1 MILQRAWG
9 SSGKL
14 VIIQDEFSF
23 MPQASRSF
31 RFSHAP
37 LRFAQDRGADP
48 STTPRAGCI
57 RPDTSYNFGMHWTIA
72 GLLLLSL
79 TGQVHALEK
88 AATGARIVTVPATID
103 HNRVVIRVDLR
114 LPDGSSQTVRAW
126 VDNGNP
132 DLYLSRRV
140 ATLLSLPVKCGDQEC
155 SSPPPADIVIGG
167 MSVPLTAVKE
177 AKIPLRPVNEA
188 AVLALG
194 MDAEI
199 NLPSSILRQY
209 DVLIDFVERKFS
221 LGAPGTIHFRGASGK
236 ALVNAQNG
244 LIQVP
249 SQIEGKKYNLALD
262 VGSCIS
268 FLSEELF
275 DKLAATHADWPRMTG
290 AVGSANMWG
299 APEETKWKVMS
310 ADRVQFGPLFLTNVP
325 MVALPKPVVEFF
337 EKRAAMPTV
346 GLVGSN
352 VLLNYRV
359 GLDYAH
365 ATVYFDLGRT
375 YRFADFDVVGL
386 ILRPE
391 ADGRFTI
398 LGVADMDGK
407 PSVDGVESGDHLE
420 GVNDLP
426 VRGITMGQVWSM
438 LGGTPGRE
446 KKLTIERGG
455 RELNVIA
462 KVQHFLGQTPGTH

>member
-1 MILQRAWG
+1 M
-9 SSGKL
+9 
-14 VIIQDEFSF
+14 
-23 MPQASRSF
+23 
-31 RFSHAP
+31 
-37 LRFAQDRGADP
+37 
-48 STTPRAGCI
+48 
-57 RPDTSYNFGMHWTIA
+57 A
-72 GLLLLSL
+72 GLLFISL
-79 TGQVHALEK
+79 GGPLRAQEK
-88 AATGARIVTVPATID
+88 AAAGAQVVTVPATID

-114 LPDGSSQTVRAW
+114 LPDGSTQTVRAW

-132 DLYLSRRV
+132 ELNLSRRL

-155 SSPPPADIVIGG
+155 SSPPPANILIGG

-199 NLPSSILRQY
+199 NLPSGILRQY

-221 LGAPGTIHFRGASGK
+221 LGAPGTIHFHGAPGK
-236 ALVNAQNG
+236 ALMNAQNG
-244 LIQVP
+244 LIQIP

-275 DKLAATHADWPRMTG
+275 DKLASTYADWPRMTG
-290 AVGSANMWG
+290 AVGSANTWG
-299 APEETKWKVMS
+299 APEETKWKVMTV
-310 ADRVQFGPLFLTNVP
+310 DRVQFGPLFLTNVP
-325 MVALPKPVVEFF
+325 MVALPKPVVDFF

-346 GLVGSN
+346 GAVGSN

-359 GLDYAH
+359 GIDYAH
-365 ATVYFDLGRT
+365 STVYFDLGRT
-375 YRFADFDVVGL
+375 YRFPDFDVVGL

-391 ADGRFTI
+391 GDGRFTI
-398 LGVADMDGK
+398 LGVADVDGK
-407 PSVDGVESGDHLE
+407 PSVEGVETGDHLE
-420 GVNDLP
+420 GVDDLP
-426 VRGITMGQVWSM
+426 VRGITMGRVWSM
-438 LGGTPGRE
+438 LGGAPGQE

-455 RELNVIA
+455 KEFNVIA
-462 KVQHFLGQTPGTH
+462 KVEHFLAQTQEHTEGRKK

>member
-1 MILQRAWG
+1 M
-9 SSGKL
+9 
-14 VIIQDEFSF
+14 IIQDEFSF
-23 MPQASRSF
+23 MSQAIRCF
-31 RFSHAP
+31 RRRHAP
-37 LRFAQDRGADP
+37 LRFAQGHGADE
-48 STTPRAGCI
+48 GV
-57 RPDTSYNFGMHWTIA
+57 RPYTGSGGYNFGMRFVIA
-72 GLLLLSL
+72 GLLLISL
-79 TGQVHALEK
+79 AGPLRAQEK
-88 AATGARIVTVPATID
+88 AAGGTRVVTVPATID

-114 LPDGSSQTVRAW
+114 LPDGSTQTVRAW

-132 DLYLSRRV
+132 DLYLSRRL

-167 MSVPLTAVKE
+167 MSVPLTAAKE
-177 AKIPLRPVNEA
+177 ARIPLRPVSEA

-199 NLPSSILRQY
+199 NLPSTILRQY

-221 LGAPGTIHFRGASGK
+221 IGTPGTIHFHGASGK
-236 ALVNAQNG
+236 VLVSAQNG

-275 DKLAATHADWPRMTG
+275 DKLATAHADWPRMIG

-299 APEETKWKVMS
+299 ASEETKWKVMS
-310 ADRVQFGPLFLTNVP
+310 VDRVQFGPLFLTNVP
-325 MVALPKPVVEFF
+325 MVALPKPVMEFF
-337 EKRAAMPTV
+337 EKRAAMPTF

-352 VLLNYRV
+352 MLLNYRV

-365 ATVYFDLGRT
+365 STVHFDLGRT
-375 YRFADFDVVGL
+375 YRFHDFDVVGL

-391 ADGRFTI
+391 GDGRFTI
-398 LGVADMDGK
+398 LGVADIEGK
-407 PSVDGVESGDHLE
+407 PSVDGIEAGDHLE
-420 GVNDLP
+420 AVNDLP

-455 RELNVIA
+455 KALSLTA
-462 KVQHFLGQTPGTH
+462 KVQHILGQAPEHTEGKKKK

>member
-1 MILQRAWG
+1 ML
-9 SSGKL
+9 
-14 VIIQDEFSF
+14 
-23 MPQASRSF
+23 P
-31 RFSHAP
+31 AP
-37 LRFAQDRGADP
+37 LRSRTLA
-48 STTPRAGCI
+48 SLAG
-57 RPDTSYNFGMHWTIA
+57 RTKASAPTQTVAAYNFDMRLLMA
-72 GLLLLSL
+72 GLLFISL
-79 TGQVHALEK
+79 GGPLRAQEK
-88 AATGARIVTVPATID
+88 AAAGAQVVTVPATID

-114 LPDGSSQTVRAW
+114 LPDGSTQTVRAW

-132 DLYLSRRV
+132 ELNLSRRL

-155 SSPPPADIVIGG
+155 SSPPPANILIGG

-199 NLPSSILRQY
+199 NLPSGILRQY

-221 LGAPGTIHFRGASGK
+221 LGAPGTIHFHGAPGK
-236 ALVNAQNG
+236 ALMNAQNG
-244 LIQVP
+244 LIQIP

-275 DKLAATHADWPRMTG
+275 DKLASTYADWPRMTG
-290 AVGSANMWG
+290 AVGSANTWG
-299 APEETKWKVMS
+299 APEETKWKVMTV
-310 ADRVQFGPLFLTNVP
+310 DRVQFGPLFLTNVP
-325 MVALPKPVVEFF
+325 MVALPKPVVDFF

-346 GLVGSN
+346 GAVGSN

-359 GLDYAH
+359 GIDYAH
-365 ATVYFDLGRT
+365 STVYFDLGRT
-375 YRFADFDVVGL
+375 YRFPDFDVVGL

-391 ADGRFTI
+391 GDGRFTI
-398 LGVADMDGK
+398 LGVADVDGK
-407 PSVDGVESGDHLE
+407 PSVEGVETGDHLE
-420 GVNDLP
+420 GVDDLP
-426 VRGITMGQVWSM
+426 VRGITMGRVWSM
-438 LGGTPGRE
+438 LGGAPGQE

-455 RELNVIA
+455 KEFNVIA
-462 KVQHFLGQTPGTH
+462 KVEHFLAQTQEHTEGRKK